1 MGAWGPGLYANDVA
15 SDLKGTIAVLARLP
29 VPAERLLEMLVETAP
44 AQAENPDDEEHT
56 AFWLVAADQFAKKGV
71 DCRAAREK
79 ALFLI
84 ASGADLAAMAALDM
98 DEKSLKKRAAMLE
111 ALRQE
116 LSTPTGNKPRK
127 VLKTPEKLLFEVGE
141 ALVYP
146 VGTNPNKLSG
156 PNNAP
161 NPGARDPIDPHG
173 AGSKKLKDRPYY
185 SAWRQDGWG
194 AMVIAERG
202 HLFDYLAWYRP
213 IVINRRLVDEPALA
227 DLLAARNW
235 LLRKPGALTARH
247 RDLLQIKSVGRVAI
261 DRAKWAP
268 KIPERLSM
276 QSLLIRF
283 GSTVAGKM
291 ATMGLPEETLRHP
304 LAGWETELSHIESL
318 HAVVADR
325 LR

>member
-1 MGAWGPGLYANDVA
+1 MGAWGPGLYANDFA
-15 SDLKGTIAVLARLP
+15 LDLKGTIGVLARLP
-29 VPAERLLEMLVETAP
+29 LPAERLLEMLVETAP
-44 AQAENPDDEEHT
+44 AQAKNPDDEEHT
-56 AFWLVAADQFAKKGV
+56 AFWLVAADQFAKRGV
-71 DCRAAREK
+71 DCLAARKK
-79 ALFLI
+79 ALSLI

-98 DEKSLKKRAAMLE
+98 DEKSLKKRVFMLE
-111 ALRQE
+111 GLRKE
-116 LSTPTGNKPRK
+116 LSSPTRNKLRK

-146 VGTNPNKLSG
+146 VGSNPNKLSG
-156 PNNAP
+156 PIGQP
-161 NPGARDPIDPHG
+161 NPWARDPIDVYG

-291 ATMGLPEETLRHP
+291 ATMGLPEETLRDP
-304 LAGWETELSHIESL
+304 STGWETEFSHIEDL
-318 HAVVADR
+318 HASLADR

>member
-1 MGAWGPGLYANDVA
+1 
-15 SDLKGTIAVLARLP
+15 
-29 VPAERLLEMLVETAP
+29 
-44 AQAENPDDEEHT
+44 
-56 AFWLVAADQFAKKGV
+56 
-71 DCRAAREK
+71 
-79 ALFLI
+79 
-84 ASGADLAAMAALDM
+84 
-98 DEKSLKKRAAMLE
+98 
-111 ALRQE
+111 

-156 PNNAP
+156 PIGPP
-161 NPGARDPIDPHG
+161 NPWARDPIDPYG

-213 IVINRRLVDEPALA
+213 MVINRRLVDEPALA

-261 DRAKWAP
+261 DRTKWAP
-268 KIPERLSM
+268 KIPEKLSTH
-276 QSLLIRF
+276 SLLIRF
-283 GSTVAGKM
+283 GSTVGGKM

-304 LAGWETELSHIESL
+304 LAGWETEFSHIEAL